1 MNVSDSAM
9 DPWARELVHHY
20 QSHAASQF
28 ILHGNVHDRWLLPL
42 SGGGRLGRLTEY
54 LEAVLLGP
62 FDVVLSLDSGHGL
75 RIEKGR
81 ETFHQWPSAKGDKAL
96 PRAPREAI
104 DLLSHYLRY
113 LANQHQLSGRSPAVA
128 VILREAQLLLPNVPG
143 VLNHELNAMA
153 LLVRDWADMALS
165 SELRLAS
172 FLLTDN
178 ANNLHPLVARHPRA
192 LALELP
198 LPDAASM
205 ARVLR
210 HLQTAYPVALEAW
223 SGDVEPAAR
232 QLAGATISSVESLL
246 RRRQQAGEPL
256 QPADLAAL
264 KKALVERDSRE
275 LIEFVQPDR
284 TMDDLEGLDQVRAWL
299 RQDLELW
306 RQGELQAMPM
316 GYLICGPVGTGKT
329 FLVECMAGEAGV
341 PVVKL
346 ANFRDRW
353 VGSTE
358 SNLETIF
365 RLLDALGRCIV
376 FVDEADQSLGARQS
390 GGDSGVSGRVYSMIA
405 QQMSNTRHRGRILWV
420 LASSRPDLIEVDL
433 KRPGRID
440 VKLPLFPCVSE
451 ADGYRLLRALAGRR
465 GLALPE
471 SMPVELAGRIPD
483 LLTPGAAE
491 ALAVKAYRHGRVGGL
506 DALPALLEALRDHQ
520 PPVAE
525 EVLQFQIA
533 LAVRE
538 ATDLSFVPHRF
549 RNLPATAE

>member
-1 MNVSDSAM
+1 MSSEPESPIDA
-9 DPWARELVHHY
+9 WAGELVHHY

-42 SGGGRLGRLTEY
+42 RGRARLGRLTDY

-62 FDVVLSLDSGHGL
+62 FDVVLSLDCGHGL

-81 ETFHQWPSAKGDKAL
+81 ETFHQWPSAGRAL

-104 DLLSHYLRY
+104 DHVSHYLRY
-113 LANQHQLSGRSPAVA
+113 LVNQHQLSGRSPAVA
-128 VILREAQLLLPNVPG
+128 VILREAQLLLPNAPG
-143 VLNHELNAMA
+143 VLHHELNAMA
-153 LLVRDWADMALS
+153 LLVRDWADLAMT

-172 FLLTDN
+172 FLIVDN
-178 ANNLHPLVARHPRA
+178 LNNLHPLVARHPRA

-198 LPDAASM
+198 LPDHAAM
-205 ARVLR
+205 ARVLG
-210 HLQTAYPVALEAW
+210 HLRSSYPLALQSW
-223 SGDVEPAAR
+223 QDDLGPAAR
-232 QLAGATISSVESLL
+232 QLAGATVSSVESLL
-246 RRRQQAGEPL
+246 RRRQQAGDPL
-256 QPADLAAL
+256 QPADLAEL
-264 KKALVERDSRE
+264 KKALVERDCRG

-329 FLVECMAGEAGV
+329 FLVECLAGEAGV

-346 ANFRDRW
+346 RNFRDRW

-365 RLLDALGRCIV
+365 RLLGALGRCVV
-376 FVDEADQSLGARQS
+376 FVDEADQALGARES

-405 QQMSNTRHRGRILWV
+405 NQMSDTRQRGRIIWV

-433 KRPGRID
+433 KRPGRVD
-440 VKLPLFPCVSE
+440 VKLPLFPCATE
-451 ADGYRLLRALAGRR
+451 AEGYRLLRALAARR
-465 GLALPE
+465 GL
-471 SMPVELAGRIPD
+471 ELAEQLPTELEGRIPD

-491 ALAVKAYRHGRVGGL
+491 ALAVKTYRLSRVKQIEP
-506 DALPALLEALRDHQ
+506 LPALVEALRDHQ
-520 PPVAE
+520 PPVSE
-525 EVLQFQIA
+525 EVLQFQIG

-538 ATDLSFVPHRF
+538 ASDLSFVPHRF
-549 RNLPATAE
+549 RTGK